1 MRSIS
6 GIGQYVPGASPVHRL
21 DAAAK
26 IGIVTAFTVALFLVS
41 STTWSGFVGLAAM
54 AVAVVVAV
62 ALSRVPPSAVAR
74 GLRAVALIMVL
85 TIVFNAVRWEPAV
98 ALVRLG
104 PLAVEPGGL
113 RTGLFFATRI
123 LLLVTGTSLL
133 TLTTSPVELTS
144 GLERSLAPLKAL
156 RVPVADLAMTLTIA
170 LRFIPTTADEAEGI
184 ITAQQARGAVF
195 DRGGPV
201 KRARAYFPVLVPLF
215 YQLFRRADALATAME
230 ARCYRGSE
238 GRTRMN
244 ATRMGVSDWVAM
256 LACAAVLI
264 AAGALL

>member
-1 MRSIS
+1 M
-6 GIGQYVPGASPVHRL
+6 PGASPVHEL

-26 IGIVTAFTVALFLVS
+26 IGVVTAFTVALFIIPRQS
-41 STTWSGFVGLAAM
+41 PFVALFALAA
-54 AVAVVVAV
+54 AVAATI
-62 ALSRVPPSAVAR
+62 ALSRVPVRAVAR
-74 GLRAVALIMVL
+74 GLRAVGLIMVL
-85 TIVFNAVRWEPAV
+85 TIVVNGVALNTAV
-98 ALVRLG
+98 ALVRVG
-104 PLAVEPGGL
+104 PFAVVAGGL
-113 RTGLFFATRI
+113 LTGIFFAARI

-156 RVPVADLAMTLTIA
+156 RVPVGDLAMTLTIA

-195 DRGGPV
+195 DQGGPLR
-201 KRARAYFPVLVPLF
+201 RARAYGPVLIPLF

-244 ATRMGVSDWVAM
+244 PTRMRAADWAIM
-256 LACAAVLI
+256 LACGAALI
-264 AAGALL
+264 AMAVFL